1 MVVYVCGGGCVGRG
15 VCVSVYACLCKCG
28 FVCVV
33 CVWTSGLVGMCVHA
47 FVCLVCMSVCVFVGV
62 CMRLGEWGFCVCDGG
77 CTSRWVVVCACVY
90 VLECVCV
97 SVFVS

>member
-1 MVVYVCGGGCVGRG
+1 MVVYVCGDGCVGRG

-47 FVCLVCMSVCVFVGV
+47 FVFGMY
-62 CMRLGEWGFCVCDGG
+62 
-77 CTSRWVVVCACVY
+77 A
-90 VLECVCV
+90 CVCV
-97 SVFVS
+97 CGGVHVVG